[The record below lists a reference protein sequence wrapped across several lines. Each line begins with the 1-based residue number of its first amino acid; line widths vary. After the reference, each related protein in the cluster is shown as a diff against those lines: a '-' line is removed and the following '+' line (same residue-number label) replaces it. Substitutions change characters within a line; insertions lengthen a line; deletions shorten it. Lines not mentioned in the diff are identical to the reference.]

1 MSTLNV
7 PRSSDL
13 SRPIP
18 RRQFLRYS
26 ALGAGAAIAAPALLR
41 AQSPNSK
48 LNIAVIG
55 AGGKGASD
63 TDHCSGENIYALCD
77 VDQNT
82 LNSRKQKYP
91 DARTFQDYRKMFDEI
106 GNNID
111 AVIVA
116 TPDHHHASASVMA
129 MKLG

>member
-1 MSTLNV
+1 MSTLIL
-7 PRSSDL
+7 PRSSDP

-26 ALGAGAAIAAPALLR
+26 AIGLGAALAAPAILR

-77 VDQNT
+77 VDENT

-91 DARTFQDYRKMFDEI
+91 NARIFKDYRKMLEEI

-116 TPDHHHASASVMA
+116 APDHHHAPASVLA
-129 MKLG
+129 M

>member
-1 MSTLNV
+1 MSIANLSA
-7 PRSSDL
+7 PSDL
-13 SRPIP
+13 PKPMP

-26 ALGAGAAIAAPALLR
+26 AVGIGSALAAPAFLR

-77 VDQNT
+77 VDENT
-82 LNSRKQKYP
+82 LKGRKEKYP
-91 DARTFQDYRKMFDEI
+91 GAKTYQDYRKMLEEI

-116 TPDHHHASASVMA
+116 
-129 MKLG
+129 